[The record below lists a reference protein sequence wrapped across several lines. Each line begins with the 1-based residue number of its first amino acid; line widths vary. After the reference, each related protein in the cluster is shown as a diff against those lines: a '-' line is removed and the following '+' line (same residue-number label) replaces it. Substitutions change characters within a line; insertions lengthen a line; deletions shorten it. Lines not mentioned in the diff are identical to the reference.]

1 MLAAWKMIGHGED
14 APDATDEDGGWGE
27 VLQSAT
33 VKGANLAGVKAAVD
47 RAGTSAIVA

>member
-1 MLAAWKMIGHGED
+1 MLAAWKMIGHGE
-14 APDATDEDGGWGE
+14 DATDEDGGWGE